1 MPGHDFANAWPL
13 RVIWRSYKRCARQDC
28 LANARI
34 PVLEAIGCLEWKHLG
49 LEVGFIVRYQR
60 SAMPSEDARN
70 EGQPGCGSSDRIRM
84 KLTLAYVG
92 THYHGWQ
99 IQARPEGNLLTVQG
113 LLEQAVSHVAG
124 VPVHV
129 HGAGRTDA
137 GVHAEGQVAHMDIPA
152 TRAGVDW
159 QLALNT
165 LLPHD
170 IRVVRAELA
179 PEGFHAQFGAKRKRY
194 VYRLWLSLRYTPP
207 RLYPF
212 VWSCGPV
219 DVDRMLEAA
228 RHLEGRKDFSS
239 LKNSGTDLLSSVR
252 TVYAVRCLATDAH
265 GRCEGERELAW
276 AFEADGF
283 LKQMVRNSMG
293 LLVAV
298 GRGKLAPD
306 DIPAILEARDRRR
319 AGPTAP
325 AQGLTL
331 DSIDYVLSSDQ

>member
-1 MPGHDFANAWPL
+1 MQTEQEADKEETAPGVLPD
-13 RVIWRSYKRCARQDC
+13 RV
-28 LANARI
+28 RI
-34 PVLEAIGCLEWKHLG
+34 
-49 LEVGFIVRYQR
+49 
-60 SAMPSEDARN
+60 
-70 EGQPGCGSSDRIRM
+70 

-99 IQARPEGNLLTVQG
+99 IQARPDGPLLTVQG
-113 LLEQAVSHVAG
+113 LLEQAAARVADT
-124 VPVHV
+124 PVHV

-152 TRAGVDW
+152 GRTGVDW

-170 IRVVRAELA
+170 IRVVRAERA

-194 VYRLWLSLRYTPP
+194 LYRLWLSLRYTPP

-212 VWSCGPV
+212 VWSCGSL

-228 RHLEGRKDFSS
+228 QHLEGRQDFSS

-252 TVYAVRCLATDAH
+252 TVYAVRCLSAGAH
-265 GRCEGERELAW
+265 GRCEGERELVW
-276 AFEADGF
+276 SFEADGF

-293 LLVAV
+293 LLVAA
-298 GRGKLAPD
+298 GRGKLSPD
-306 DIPAILEARDRRR
+306 DIPAILAARDRRK

-331 DSIDYVLSSDQ
+331 DSITYV

>member
-1 MPGHDFANAWPL
+1 MQTNYEKNDGQQLDTQPACV
-13 RVIWRSYKRCARQDC
+13 RV
-28 LANARI
+28 
-34 PVLEAIGCLEWKHLG
+34 
-49 LEVGFIVRYQR
+49 
-60 SAMPSEDARN
+60 
-70 EGQPGCGSSDRIRM
+70 

-99 IQARPEGNLLTVQG
+99 IQARSEGHLLTVQG
-113 LLEQAVSHVAG
+113 LLEQAVAHVAG
-124 VPVHV
+124 MPVHV

-137 GVHAEGQVAHMDIPA
+137 GVHAEGQVAHMDVPA
-152 TRAGVDW
+152 ARAGVDW

-170 IRVVRAELA
+170 IRVVRAEMA

-194 VYRLWLSLRYTPP
+194 LYRLWLSLRYTPP

-219 DVDRMLEAA
+219 DVDRMVEAA
-228 RHLEGRKDFSS
+228 HHLEGRQDFSS
-239 LKNSGTDLLSSVR
+239 LKNSGTELLSSVR
-252 TVYAVRCLATDAH
+252 TMYAVRCLSTGAH
-265 GRCEGERELAW
+265 GFCEGERELVW
-276 AFEADGF
+276 SFEADGF

-298 GRGKLAPD
+298 GRGKLSPA
-306 DIPAILEARDRRR
+306 DIPVILEAKDRRK

-331 DSIDYVLSSDQ
+331 DSIDYLQDVAAAPGCRHDEPTVCAVENTCVEWKQ